1 MEIDVGAY
9 VFLYAFLSVYD
20 HAQYSYNHEVMT
32 PYIKKKTFLSVVL
45 TVMMKVYYCFTLL
58 ILALLYS
65 ALLCRYPREYGMF
78 GAPPSCHIPF
88 YGVLGVIPELSVRA
102 TTPDY
107 RLNHLNQSLVGL
119 ACF

>member
-1 MEIDVGAY
+1 MEIDVGAYVFLYAFAY

-65 ALLCRYPREYGMF
+65 ALLCL
-78 GAPPSCHIPF
+78 ALLLLC
-88 YGVLGVIPELSVRA
+88 VLNLS
-102 TTPDY
+102 
-107 RLNHLNQSLVGL
+107 SK
-119 ACF
+119 F